1 MPSRAG
7 RIAAITAEATIWG
20 LGEDRLGSRMDRAVK
35 LLARVADPKDPYTY
49 RDARHAM
56 RLRKSEKGLRKD
68 RKRAKKPTVAKN

>member
-1 MPSRAG
+1 MG
-7 RIAAITAEATIWG
+7 
-20 LGEDRLGSRMDRAVK
+20 RAVAFLK
-35 LLARVADPKDPYTY
+35 RVADPEDPFRY